1 MALFSK
7 NKIVEPIVY
16 KDSNQATLELQKIQ
30 ELLKN
35 NKNEE
40 LERKAKLIH
49 YGIEG
54 EKNILFE
61 LKNSHM
67 PMYILHDIYI
77 EHNDLSAQIDYIII
91 TRSQVYFI
99 ECKNLIGT
107 INIDHNGNFT
117 REYTI
122 NGRKIKE
129 GIYSPITQNRRHLDL
144 YKKLRLSQKGKISAT
159 LFDKTFDTTYHSL
172 IVLANPKSILNDK
185 YAPKEIKQKV
195 IKADQLIDY
204 LKKHETKDSLFSYDA
219 MLQFVENLM
228 NYHIDKEPNIIKEDI
243 PVETTT
249 ETIDKEQTISDDKK
263 SSIISKLKSYRLS
276 MAKEQNIPPYYI
288 FNDAALDQ
296 LIQLQPKTIE
306 ELLLV
311 KGFGP
316 KKCEIYGEEIL
327 NILSHKK

>member
-1 MALFSK
+1 MSLFSK

-77 EHNDLSAQIDYIII
+77 EHKDLSAQIDYIII
-91 TRSQVYFI
+91 TRSQIYFI
-99 ECKNLIGT
+99 ECKNLVGT
-107 INIDHNGNFT
+107 IHIDHNGNFT

-122 NGRKIKE
+122 NGRTIKE

-144 YKKLRLSQKGKISAT
+144 YKELRRNQKGKIAAT

-172 IVLANPKSILNDK
+172 IVLANPKSILKDK

-195 IKADQLIDY
+195 IKADQLIAY
-204 LKKHETKDSLFSYDA
+204 LKKHEQKDASFTYDT
-219 MLQFVENLM
+219 MLQIAEIMM
-228 NYHIDKEPNIIKEDI
+228 NYHIDKELNIIKEDI
-243 PVETTT
+243 SLQTKMEP
-249 ETIDKEQTISDDKK
+249 INKEQTISDDKK
-263 SSIISKLKSYRLS
+263 ASMISKLRSYRLS
-276 MAKEQNIPPYYI
+276 KANEQNIPPYYI
-288 FNDAALDQ
+288 FNDATLDQ

-306 ELLLV
+306 DLLLV

-316 KKCEIYGEEIL
+316 KKCESYGEEIL
-327 NILSHKK
+327 NILSD